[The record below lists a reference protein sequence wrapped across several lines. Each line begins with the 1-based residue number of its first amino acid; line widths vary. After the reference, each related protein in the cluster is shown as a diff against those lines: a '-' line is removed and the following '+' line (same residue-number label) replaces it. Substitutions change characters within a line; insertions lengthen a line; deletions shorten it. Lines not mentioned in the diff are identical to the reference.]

1 MTYVHVCLLPLCL
14 SFYVLIICRV
24 LFFSY
29 QLVYTHTQCSAQVA
43 VCSGVP
49 HAGRIVGGLA
59 RR

>member
-1 MTYVHVCLLPLCL
+1 MTSVYVSSLCLLLCTHYL
-14 SFYVLIICRV
+14 PCVD
-24 LFFSY
+24 FSY

-59 RR
+59 R